1 MAELWSIQEGPSD
14 GPVVLLLHGAGVG
27 AWMWRDQVAVLRE
40 RYRVIAPDLP
50 GHDHSAGVPFTSSA
64 ELVEDLAR
72 LVSDQARGRE
82 VAVVGFSYGAQ
93 LALALATS
101 HPDLVRHVI
110 VVSALTEAMPLEA
123 ASRTLVRATAPL
135 GRQRWFARLQARSM
149 FVPDDLFAD
158 YLRTVRAL
166 PTRDLVGVLAAN
178 AAFRAPRTWSA
189 YPGRALLLAGER
201 EVKPL
206 LRGLQALRAGLPT
219 AELEIVPGA
228 GHGLP
233 LQRPTWFTT
242 RLLDFLDP
250 AEPR

>member
-1 MAELWSIQEGPSD
+1 MAELWSTQEGPPD
-14 GPVVLLLHGAGVG
+14 GPVMLLLHGAGVG
-27 AWMWRDQVAVLRE
+27 AWMWRDQIAVLRE

-72 LVSDQARGRE
+72 LVRAHARGRE

-101 HPDLVRHVI
+101 HPDLVRHV
-110 VVSALTEAMPLEA
+110 VAVSALTAAMPLEA
-123 ASRTLVRATAPL
+123 ASRALVRAAAPL

-149 FVPDDLFAD
+149 FVPDDLVDD

-166 PTRDLVGVLAAN
+166 PTRDLVAVLAAN
-178 AAFRAPRTWSA
+178 AAFRAPQTWSA
-189 YPGRALLLAGER
+189 YPGRALLLAGDR

-206 LRGLQALRAGLPT
+206 VRGLRALQEQLPG

-233 LQRPTWFTT
+233 LERPTWFTT
-242 RLLDFLDP
+242 RLLAFLDP
-250 AEPR
+250 TTR